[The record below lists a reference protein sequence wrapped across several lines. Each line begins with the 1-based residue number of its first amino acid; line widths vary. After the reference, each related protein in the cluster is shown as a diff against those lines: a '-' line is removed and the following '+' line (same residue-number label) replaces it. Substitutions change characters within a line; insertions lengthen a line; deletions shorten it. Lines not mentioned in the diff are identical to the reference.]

1 MQISEPDSEGLM
13 CTVCYL
19 RGWKLNP
26 SNFHHCPC
34 RHCRLNVCK
43 AFILSFLL
51 YHVYKL
57 NTVVK
62 YQLVQVIFCVKYQA
76 PKNRTM
82 TFRYQGLQWIY
93 LHDGL
98 NVLFTIC
105 WFSVVQWNHLVF
117 ISTTPLC
124 VFYSPVFN
132 LSYFCLEIHYFLD
145 SLFKLFPKGCKP
157 GISLCTRVIKTSV
170 AASLFIF

>member
-1 MQISEPDSEGLM
+1 MLMQISEADSEGLM

-19 RGWKLNP
+19 RGCQLNP

-34 RHCRLNVCK
+34 RHHLLNVYK
-43 AFILSFLL
+43 AFILSFPL

-82 TFRYQGLQWIY
+82 TFRYQGLQ
-93 LHDGL
+93 
-98 NVLFTIC
+98 
-105 WFSVVQWNHLVF
+105 
-117 ISTTPLC
+117 
-124 VFYSPVFN
+124 
-132 LSYFCLEIHYFLD
+132 
-145 SLFKLFPKGCKP
+145 
-157 GISLCTRVIKTSV
+157 
-170 AASLFIF
+170 